1 MNKKLYTITS
11 ALTETIRLLEGCST
25 TPILD
30 SEVLL
35 SFVLQKPTSF
45 LLSHSEY
52 ELTDIEYTQFKKNIT
67 KRKTG
72 MPIAYI
78 HHQKEFYGR
87 TFYVDERVLIPR
99 PETELLIEEVLRYVQ
114 NQRPREASSPLRI
127 LDIGTGSGCI
137 AVTLKKELPSAQVIA
152 TDISTQALEVA
163 TYNAQLI
170 DADIQFQQGN
180 LFNALLAGD
189 AVGGIPL
196 PAVYEDNGIRRR
208 QDPRVKFMQFDI
220 IVSNPPY
227 VDMNTLDINT
237 KESASLRFEPQ
248 NALKPTEGDALSIIT
263 SIIQQAPIWLK
274 PQGALFIEIGE
285 NQGAQAQLLAQ
296 KKFPQKNIAIIQD
309 LARLPRLLS
318 IQ

>member
-99 PETELLIEEVLRYVQ
+99 PE
-114 NQRPREASSPLRI
+114 
-127 LDIGTGSGCI
+127 
-137 AVTLKKELPSAQVIA
+137 
-152 TDISTQALEVA
+152 
-163 TYNAQLI
+163 
-170 DADIQFQQGN
+170 
-180 LFNALLAGD
+180 
-189 AVGGIPL
+189 
-196 PAVYEDNGIRRR
+196 
-208 QDPRVKFMQFDI
+208 
-220 IVSNPPY
+220 
-227 VDMNTLDINT
+227 
-237 KESASLRFEPQ
+237 
-248 NALKPTEGDALSIIT
+248 
-263 SIIQQAPIWLK
+263 
-274 PQGALFIEIGE
+274 
-285 NQGAQAQLLAQ
+285 
-296 KKFPQKNIAIIQD
+296 
-309 LARLPRLLS
+309 
-318 IQ
+318 